1 MYMKHTSPELPG
13 VRSGGINR
21 RQFLRTSSL
30 ALGAA
35 VVVAPQ
41 VIPVRVLAA
50 AGRPGANDRLNIG
63 HIGVGGMGGGHLTYM
78 RSRQNRGEVN
88 VVAVCDIDS
97 TRLAKAVENAPGAV
111 PYHDYRELLAR
122 KDIDAV
128 VIATPDHWHAVQ
140 TVHAAECGKH
150 VYVEKPACCTIEEG
164 KAMVAAGRKHGISI
178 QIGSQGRSQP
188 ECYKAHR
195 YIANGMI
202 GTVRKVTCWHYPS
215 PADTHPLPDCDPP
228 AELDWDLWLG
238 PMRWRRYNPRY
249 CHGTF
254 RWIMESGGG
263 QIRDR
268 GAHVMSN
275 ALWIMNADHTGPVT
289 VEARGT
295 LPASG
300 LWDTAMEMEVTYE
313 FKNPDW
319 TLVWAQPGEMIP
331 YFDAE
336 RKKNEGIRDG
346 YGAVYH
352 GDKGKLIV
360 WVGDGQVYTE
370 TKALEW
376 KPGPNAIEVHKSPG
390 FDHHEDWFQG
400 IRSGRKT
407 VMNIEA
413 GAATAFLTVLGNLS
427 LVLGRKLQWDPVRQ
441 EIKNDPAA
449 HRLMSRPQRYPYHL

>member
-1 MYMKHTSPELPG
+1 MNFKSPKPLDG
-13 VRSGGINR
+13 LSRGMDR
-21 RQFLRTSSL
+21 RHFLKTSSL

-35 VVVAPQ
+35 TVGLPQ
-41 VIPVRVLAA
+41 IVPARVLAA
-50 AGRPGANDRLNIG
+50 PGRPGANDRLNIG
-63 HIGVGGMGGGHLTYM
+63 HIGVGGMGGGHLAYM
-78 RSRQNRGEVN
+78 RSRQSRGEVN
-88 VVAVCDIDS
+88 IVAVCDIDS
-97 TRLAKAVENAPGAV
+97 QRLANAAQNAPGAV
-111 PYHDYRELLAR
+111 PFHDYRELLAR
-122 KDIDAV
+122 SDIDAV

-150 VYVEKPACCTIEEG
+150 VYVEKPACCTMEEG
-164 KAMVAAGRKHGISI
+164 KAMVAAAKKHRISI
-178 QIGSQGRSQP
+178 QIGSQGRSQS

-202 GTVRKVTCWHYPS
+202 GKVRQVTCWHYPS
-215 PADTHPLPDCDPP
+215 PADTNPVPDCDPP
-228 AELDWDLWLG
+228 PELDWDFWLG
-238 PMRWRRYNPRY
+238 PLRWRRYNPRY

-275 ALWIMNADHTGPVT
+275 ALWIMKADQTGPVT

-295 LPASG
+295 LPSSG
-300 LWDTAMEMEVTYE
+300 LWDTAINMEATYE

-331 YFDAE
+331 YFDPE
-336 RKKNEGIRDG
+336 RKKSEGIRDG

-352 GDKGKLIV
+352 GDQGKLIL

-376 KPGPNAIEVHKSPG
+376 KPGSNAVDVHKSPD

-400 IRSGRKT
+400 IRTGRPT

-413 GAATAFLTVLGNLS
+413 GVATAFLTVLGNLS
-427 LVLGRKLQWDPVRQ
+427 LVLGRKLHWDPIKQ
-441 EIKNDPAA
+441 EIIGDAAA